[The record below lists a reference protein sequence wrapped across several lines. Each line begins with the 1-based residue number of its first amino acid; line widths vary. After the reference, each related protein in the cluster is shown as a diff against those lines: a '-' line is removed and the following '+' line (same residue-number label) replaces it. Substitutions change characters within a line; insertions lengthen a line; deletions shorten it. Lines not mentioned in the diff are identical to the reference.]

1 MDNKKLIKKTPSLCI
16 YPWIHLEA
24 NALGSIRPCCQN
36 ILTIKDAS
44 RDAGGFYWKELSL
57 SDHNTTLE
65 DAYTSPDMINLR
77 RKFLN
82 NERPDVC
89 YKCWTNEKTGMRS
102 LRQAQTQSGFFDI
115 EKVDLSADPSFA
127 TNMQSVDLKLGT
139 TCNLQCRI
147 CDIAASSKFRKE
159 TKTILKELGEVD
171 GRVRDRTFLCYD
183 DVRKHHRSTA
193 GRVDEMNEALTHV
206 KLNMHRSTWPNN
218 EAFYDNLKIIFP
230 NLKFME
236 FFGGEPFLIKKH
248 FEVLKYAI
256 EKGYSKNIV
265 IKYNTNGTQYPKELV
280 EDIFPHF
287 NSVLIHFSIDDVAE
301 RFEYQRYPAKW
312 EQVKD
317 NIQRFTELTNVNLKT
332 EICITVSIFNILSLD
347 ELLGWVNTTNLDGI
361 YFNILYD
368 PQDLNIQSLDE
379 HVKHTIIEKFKT
391 ISWNSLLSRR
401 LDINSS
407 SSDLNENIQTL
418 INFMLE
424 KHITIV
430 TSGHQ
435 SFYGKAVNG
444 PVQEVRNWRIQTFDK
459 LRNENF
465 VKTFPELAELIGYD

>member
-1 MDNKKLIKKTPSLCI
+1 MDNKKLIKKTPNLCI

-24 NALGSIRPCCQN
+24 TALGSIRPCCQN
-36 ILTIKDAS
+36 PMTIKDAS
-44 RDAGGFYWKELSL
+44 RDAGGFHWEELSL
-57 SDHNTTLE
+57 ADQNTTLE

-147 CDIAASSKFRKE
+147 CDARASSKYYKE
-159 TKTILKELGEVD
+159 TKTILTELEDTGFTIGKNGERSDREANYYNLKEITKT
-171 GRVRDRTFLCYD
+171 RHWPT
-183 DVRKHHRSTA
+183 T
-193 GRVDEMNEALTHV
+193 NE
-206 KLNMHRSTWPNN
+206 N
-218 EAFYDNLKIIFP
+218 FYDNLKIIFP
-230 NLKFME
+230 NLKRIE
-236 FFGGEPFLIKKH
+236 FYGGEPFLIKKH
-248 FEVLKYAI
+248 FNVLKYAI
-256 EKGYSKNIV
+256 EKGYSKNIF

-287 NSVLIHFSIDDVAE
+287 NRVFIAFSIDDVAE

-317 NIQRFTELTNVNLKT
+317 NIQRFTELTNVNLDT
-332 EICITVSIFNILSLD
+332 EICITINIFNILSLD
-347 ELLGWVNTTNLDGI
+347 ELLGWVNTTNSDGI

-368 PQDLNIQSLDE
+368 PQEWNIQSLPLEAKQYIVNKFRSINWPGVIKTGDMYKRIHSS
-379 HVKHTIIEKFKT
+379 HVH
-391 ISWNSLLSRR
+391 
-401 LDINSS
+401 DINVG
-407 SSDLNENIQTL
+407 IQSIL
-418 INFMLE
+418 SFMEE
-424 KHITIV
+424 KHITYNMETGV
-430 TSGHQ
+430 
-435 SFYGKAVNG
+435 YGKAIKG
-444 PVQEVRNWRIQTFDK
+444 DIQEVRNWRIQTFDK

>member
-1 MDNKKLIKKTPSLCI
+1 MDNKKLIKETPNLCI

-24 NALGSIRPCCQN
+24 NAMGRMRPCCLVN
-36 ILTIKDAS
+36 TPVGGLKDNM
-44 RDAGGFYWKELSL
+44 GKIYQL
-57 SDHNTTLE
+57 SDNNTTLE
-65 DAYTSPDMINLR
+65 DAYTGQEMINLR
-77 RKFLN
+77 KQFLN

-89 YKCWTNEKTGMRS
+89 YKCWSNEDAGLRS
-102 LRQAQTQSGFFDI
+102 LRQSQISEAQTGFFDI
-115 EKVDLSADPSFA
+115 EKVDFSADPSFA

-147 CDIAASSKFRKE
+147 CDASSSSKYYKE
-159 TKTILKELGEVD
+159 TKTILTELEDTGFTIGKNGERSDREVNYYNLKEITKT
-171 GRVRDRTFLCYD
+171 RHWPT
-183 DVRKHHRSTA
+183 T
-193 GRVDEMNEALTHV
+193 NE
-206 KLNMHRSTWPNN
+206 N
-218 EAFYDNLKIIFP
+218 FYDNLKIIFP
-230 NLKFME
+230 NLKRIE
-236 FFGGEPFLIKKH
+236 FYGGEPFLIKKH
-248 FEVLKYAI
+248 FNILKYAI

-287 NSVLIHFSIDDVAE
+287 KRVFIAFSIDDVAE
-301 RFEYQRYPAKW
+301 RFEYQRHPAKW
-312 EQVKD
+312 NEINH

-332 EICITVSIFNILSLD
+332 EICVTVSIFNILSLD
-347 ELLGWVNTTNLDGI
+347 KIIQWINTISVQGV
-361 YFNILYD
+361 YFNILSD

-407 SSDLNENIQTL
+407 PSDLNENIQTL
-418 INFMLE
+418 INFMLD

-430 TSGHQ
+430 TSGQ
-435 SFYGKAVNG
+435 TPLYGKAVNG
-444 PVQEVRNWRIQTFDK
+444 PVQEIRNWRIQTFDK

>member
-1 MDNKKLIKKTPSLCI
+1 MDNKKLIKKTPNLCI

-24 NALGSIRPCCQN
+24 TALGSIRPCCQN

-44 RDAGGFYWKELSL
+44 RDAGGFHWKKLSL
-57 SDHNTTLE
+57 ADHNTTLE

-82 NERPDVC
+82 NERPAVC
-89 YKCWTNEKTGMRS
+89 YKCWTNEKTGMKS

-147 CDIAASSKFRKE
+147 CDIASSSKFRKE
-159 TKTILKELGEVD
+159 TKTILKELGETDGRVD
-171 GRVRDRTFLCYD
+171 GRMKYY
-183 DVRKHHRSTA
+183 
-193 GRVDEMNEALTHV
+193 
-206 KLNMHRSTWPNN
+206 MHRNTWPNN

-256 EKGYSKNIV
+256 EKGYSKNIF
-265 IKYNTNGTQYPKELV
+265 IRYNTNGTQYPKELV

-287 NSVLIHFSIDDVAE
+287 ERVFIAFSIDDVAE
-301 RFEYQRYPAKW
+301 RFEYQRHPAKW
-312 EQVKD
+312 NEINH
-317 NIQRFTELTNVNLKT
+317 NIQRFTELTNVNLNT
-332 EICITVSIFNILSLD
+332 EICVSVSIFNILSLD
-347 ELLGWVNTTNLDGI
+347 KIIQWINTISVQGV
-361 YFNILYD
+361 YFNILSD

-407 SSDLNENIQTL
+407 PSDLNENIQTL
-418 INFMLE
+418 INFMLD

-430 TSGHQ
+430 TSGQ
-435 SFYGKAVNG
+435 TPLYGKAVNG
-444 PVQEVRNWRIQTFDK
+444 PVQEIRNWRIQTFDK

>member
-1 MDNKKLIKKTPSLCI
+1 MDNKKLIKKTPNLCI

-36 ILTIKDAS
+36 PMTIKDAS
-44 RDAGGFYWKELSL
+44 RDAGGFHWEELSL
-57 SDHNTTLE
+57 ADHNTTLE

-89 YKCWTNEKTGMRS
+89 YNCWTNEKTGMRS

-147 CDIAASSKFRKE
+147 CDIASSSKFRKE

-171 GRVRDRTFLCYD
+171 GRV
-183 DVRKHHRSTA
+183 
-193 GRVDEMNEALTHV
+193 DEMNEALTHV
-206 KLNMHRSTWPNN
+206 KSNMHRSTWPNN

-287 NSVLIHFSIDDVAE
+287 KRVFISFSIDDVAE
-301 RFEYQRYPAKW
+301 RFEYQRHPAKW
-312 EQVKD
+312 NEINH

-332 EICITVSIFNILSLD
+332 EICVTVSIFNILSLD
-347 ELLGWVNTTNLDGI
+347 KIIQWINTISVQGV
-361 YFNILYD
+361 YFNILYG

-407 SSDLNENIQTL
+407 PSGLNENIQTL

-435 SFYGKAVNG
+435 LFYGKAVNG